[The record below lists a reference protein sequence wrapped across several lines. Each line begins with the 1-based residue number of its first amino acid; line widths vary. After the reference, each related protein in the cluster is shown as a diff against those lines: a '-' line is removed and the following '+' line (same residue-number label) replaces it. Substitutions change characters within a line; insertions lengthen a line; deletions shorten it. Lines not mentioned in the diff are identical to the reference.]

1 MNNEYYK
8 DDISVLNNAGI
19 WADYLDVS
27 KDELLERKVWR
38 DNRLITLKEAGI
50 EFDNNEKPITP
61 VKIKTGKKGRGL
73 LGRYGPNH
81 ACDPI
86 ITRLNIYKLDIE
98 FISVKRNDY
107 NKWAIP
113 GGMVDAGEKVSQT
126 LKRELTEEAV
136 SNTDV
141 KIINKIFKGNETII
155 YTGPT
160 YGDPRTTDNAWIET
174 YVANYHINYSLSS
187 KIKLTNQPCENSK
200 VCWISCDHND
210 LFGDHKYFVKLAKKN
225 AKKII
230 YETFIYYSLLYV
242 IIIYNIILL
251 ISFISFLVKYL
262 YDNNNIT
269 YYNYEL

>member
-1 MNNEYYK
+1 
-8 DDISVLNNAGI
+8 
-19 WADYLDVS
+19 
-27 KDELLERKVWR
+27 
-38 DNRLITLKEAGI
+38 
-50 EFDNNEKPITP
+50 
-61 VKIKTGKKGRGL
+61 
-73 LGRYGPNH
+73 
-81 ACDPI
+81 
-86 ITRLNIYKLDIE
+86 
-98 FISVKRNDY
+98 
-107 NKWAIP
+107 
-113 GGMVDAGEKVSQT
+113 MVDAGEKVSQT